1 MKLCCMQDS
10 LEKTRKHISK
20 DGTLHS
26 PGAKEADKKCQ
37 ELMKKLLQMAQSREE
52 EEWVKR

>member
-20 DGTLHS
+20 DGTLQS

>member
-20 DGTLHS
+20 DETLHS

-37 ELMKKLLQMAQSREE
+37 ELMKLLQMAQSREE
-52 EEWVKR
+52 EWVKR